1 MLGLFLSAII
11 NVMGEI
17 IYKQIPIKD
26 YDEDNLDIHLDIKG
40 RGEYKFLDEIK
51 IEDEDE
57 KIFTYKIF
65 GYTQGQ
71 NENKSNFFED
81 EKVYGDY
88 MVVATDNTNPVDFDK
103 EMGYLFIDH
112 DIDEE
117 SDNDSHLDENNEY
130 DYSTGFLIN
139 DLEDVNDFSMY
150 ELS

>member
-40 RGEYKFLDEIK
+40 RGEYKFLDE
-51 IEDEDE
+51 
-57 KIFTYKIF
+57 
-65 GYTQGQ
+65 
-71 NENKSNFFED
+71 
-81 EKVYGDY
+81 
-88 MVVATDNTNPVDFDK
+88 
-103 EMGYLFIDH
+103 
-112 DIDEE
+112 
-117 SDNDSHLDENNEY
+117 NNEY

>member
-40 RGEYKFLDEIK
+40 RGEYKFLDEIE

-71 NENKSNFFED
+71 NENKSNFFEN
-81 EKVYGDY
+81 EKVYGDFII
-88 MVVATDNTNPVDFDK
+88 VATDNDEPVDFDT
-103 EMGYLFIDH
+103 EMSYLFIDH

-117 SDNDSHLDENNEY
+117 SDNESHLDEDNDY
-130 DYSTGFLIN
+130 DYNDGWLIN
-139 DLEDVNDFSMY
+139 DLEDVNEFNMY
-150 ELS
+150 ELA